1 MPRCVSQ
8 SLYSFPWEWAPGLP
22 PAHCYSVNTDMT
34 TLYVPPGRLNTDPV
48 EGSLIL
54 EHVLDRLPEWLSCF
68 TSYQQC
74 INVPI
79 SSKPHQLLLLIT
91 FLFFF
96 SSGECSIFCPCFNL
110 FLWLLMSLR
119 IWSVNS
125 LCIFFACSFLG
136 FLSFSC

>member
-22 PAHCYSVNTDMT
+22 PAHCYSVSTDMT
-34 TLYVPPGRLNTDPV
+34 TLYVPPDRLNTDPV

-68 TSYQQC
+68 TSHQRC

-96 SSGECSIFCPCFNL
+96 SSGECNIFCPCFNCIPLIINEFENLVCEFTLHILCL
-110 FLWLLMSLR
+110 F
-119 IWSVNS
+119 
-125 LCIFFACSFLG
+125 FLG